1 MRTKT
6 NLIALAAMATFGI
19 VAGSAI
25 AAPSAT
31 SDPSSTW
38 PSTGTYGSPSTGGSM
53 SPSAGAPSSGS
64 TPSSGS
70 AASAAPNPVNDA
82 EFAKLDKE
90 HKGYITKKDAA
101 KNKELVKK
109 WDTLDMNHDG
119 KLDQAEFAQFEVAPA
134 GKTDKISK

>member
-6 NLIALAAMATFGI
+6 NLIALTVAAAFGA

-25 AAPSAT
+25 AAPSTTA
-31 SDPSSTW
+31 DPAASS
-38 PSTGTYGSPSTGGSM
+38 PSTGTYGSPSSGS
-53 SPSAGAPSSGS
+53 SPSSAAPDAGMSSSGA
-64 TPSSGS
+64 GG
-70 AASAAPNPVNDA
+70 AAAPNPANDA
-82 EFAKLDKE
+82 EFAKLDKD

-109 WDTLDMNHDG
+109 FDTLDMNHDG

-134 GKTDKISK
+134 GKGKTDKISK